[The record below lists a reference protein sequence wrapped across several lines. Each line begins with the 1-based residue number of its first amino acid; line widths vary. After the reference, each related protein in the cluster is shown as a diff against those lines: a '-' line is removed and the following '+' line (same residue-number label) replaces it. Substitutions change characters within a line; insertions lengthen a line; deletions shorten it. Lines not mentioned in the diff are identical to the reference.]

1 MALAIDFGIAE
12 TSSPS
17 FGHKPVRARS
27 KPQIRIPPIALLK
40 PIPETDEPARSAAPG
55 VDQTIEIGILKRQLR
70 TMERDPYKT
79 SKRATIET
87 DCSLVAP
94 IATQALR
101 KIAVDAAVPVTLAT
115 VPASIGALRSEMA
128 LANY

>member
-1 MALAIDFGIAE
+1 M
-12 TSSPS
+12 
-17 FGHKPVRARS
+17 
-27 KPQIRIPPIALLK
+27 ALLK
-40 PIPETDEPARSAAPG
+40 PIPETDEPARRAAPG
-55 VDQTIEIGILKRQLR
+55 VDQTIEIGILNRQLR

-94 IATQALR
+94 MATQALR
-101 KIAVDAAVPVTLAT
+101 KIAVEAAVPVTLAT